1 MNRKWPFKIFI
12 SIVLILNL
20 IVFFNINNYFEILE
34 YCFKKNIDLSSNLY
48 MLICTIFAFISILIV
63 LAIKLIVQSKSD
75 EIKGVKF
82 KQEDGTYGTAN
93 WMDENDI
100 EKVLGKGD
108 IPGIILGKRNGEII
122 KLPFESYFNKNI
134 TVFGSSGS
142 MKTIGFVLTNML
154 ELLKYRKSIIVTD
167 SKGDI
172 YNKTSQIFRKSG
184 YVVKVF
190 NLKETRHSDRWNPL
204 GENEDV
210 TDVQTSSNILISN
223 TQKKNVKDDFW
234 PRAEENLIKAFEF
247 YFKEYR
253 PDENTLTEMYK
264 EIAGGDIVE
273 IDKKFRAIEQDS
285 PARMSYNIFASGSD
299 TIKASVLTGLGTRL
313 QAFQNKDLQE
323 LTNETDIDLTLP
335 GKKPC
340 IYYVISSDTDSSR
353 DFLVSLFFTFL
364 FIKLVKYA
372 DSKPNGKC
380 DVDVFFLLD
389 EFANIG
395 EIPDFNKKISTVR
408 SRGLNLIPIVQSA
421 GQFEN
426 RYPNEAWQEIT
437 GNCDIKICMSAG
449 DTKTAEYFCD
459 LIGVA
464 TAETKAIRKDEGFD
478 GSLDYGQKNI
488 STVSRNLLNWDE
500 ILRLPKL
507 QLIAV
512 INNNKPLILDKMFYT
527 EHSLAKELKESPINE
542 YKPDWNNP
550 KIQPT
555 AVKID
560 KKEKQVQTVI
570 EKVNKKMK
578 KISIHVPMT
587 FADF

>member
-1 MNRKWPFKIFI
+1 
-12 SIVLILNL
+12 
-20 IVFFNINNYFEILE
+20 
-34 YCFKKNIDLSSNLY
+34 
-48 MLICTIFAFISILIV
+48 
-63 LAIKLIVQSKSD
+63 
-75 EIKGVKF
+75 
-82 KQEDGTYGTAN
+82 
-93 WMDENDI
+93 
-100 EKVLGKGD
+100 
-108 IPGIILGKRNGEII
+108 
-122 KLPFESYFNKNI
+122 
-134 TVFGSSGS
+134 
-142 MKTIGFVLTNML
+142 
-154 ELLKYRKSIIVTD
+154 
-167 SKGDI
+167 
-172 YNKTSQIFRKSG
+172 
-184 YVVKVF
+184 
-190 NLKETRHSDRWNPL
+190 
-204 GENEDV
+204 
-210 TDVQTSSNILISN
+210 
-223 TQKKNVKDDFW
+223 
-234 PRAEENLIKAFEF
+234 
-247 YFKEYR
+247 
-253 PDENTLTEMYK
+253 
-264 EIAGGDIVE
+264 
-273 IDKKFRAIEQDS
+273 
-285 PARMSYNIFASGSD
+285 MSYNIFASGSD
-299 TIKASVLTGLGTRL
+299 TIKSSVLTGLGTRL

-323 LTNETDIDLTLP
+323 LTNKTGIDLTLP

-380 DVDVFFLLD
+380 DIDVFFLLD

-408 SRGLNLIPIVQSA
+408 SRGINLIPIVQSA

-426 RYPNEAWQEIT
+426 RYPKDAWQEIT
-437 GNCDIKICMSAG
+437 GNCDIKLCMSAG

-527 EHSLAKELKESPINE
+527 EHSLAKELKETPINE

-550 KIQPT
+550 KIQPPT
-555 AVKID
+555 IKTVQKAT
-560 KKEKQVQTVI
+560 QVQSII
-570 EKVNKKMK
+570 EQSTKKVK
-578 KISIHVPMT
+578 KISIQVPMT

>member
-1 MNRKWPFKIFI
+1 M
-12 SIVLILNL
+12 
-20 IVFFNINNYFEILE
+20 
-34 YCFKKNIDLSSNLY
+34 
-48 MLICTIFAFISILIV
+48 
-63 LAIKLIVQSKSD
+63 
-75 EIKGVKF
+75 
-82 KQEDGTYGTAN
+82 
-93 WMDENDI
+93 
-100 EKVLGKGD
+100 
-108 IPGIILGKRNGEII
+108 
-122 KLPFESYFNKNI
+122 
-134 TVFGSSGS
+134 
-142 MKTIGFVLTNML
+142 
-154 ELLKYRKSIIVTD
+154 
-167 SKGDI
+167 
-172 YNKTSQIFRKSG
+172 
-184 YVVKVF
+184 
-190 NLKETRHSDRWNPL
+190 
-204 GENEDV
+204 
-210 TDVQTSSNILISN
+210 
-223 TQKKNVKDDFW
+223 
-234 PRAEENLIKAFEF
+234 
-247 YFKEYR
+247 
-253 PDENTLTEMYK
+253 
-264 EIAGGDIVE
+264 
-273 IDKKFRAIEQDS
+273 
-285 PARMSYNIFASGSD
+285 
-299 TIKASVLTGLGTRL
+299 
-313 QAFQNKDLQE
+313 
-323 LTNETDIDLTLP
+323 
-335 GKKPC
+335 
-340 IYYVISSDTDSSR
+340 ISSDTDSSR

-478 GSLDYGQKNI
+478 GNLDYGQKNI

-507 QLIAV
+507 KLIAV

-527 EHSLAKELKESPINE
+527 EHSLAKELKETPINE

-550 KIQPT
+550 KIQPQILQT
-555 AVKID
+555 EQSKVT
-560 KKEKQVQTVI
+560 TVI
-570 EKVNKKMK
+570 GQEKNKKR
-578 KISIHVPMT
+578 KISIQVPMT